1 MQGSAPPAPRALRDT
16 FSGEREREM
25 KGISAAEGCTKLLTA
40 IRFILMDV
48 GGEEIIRFKA
58 GKPLINHKLLMPQ
71 L

>member
-1 MQGSAPPAPRALRDT
+1 
-16 FSGEREREM
+16 M

-71 L
+71 F